1 MNMNTVFKFIA
12 VAGVATLLASCSGE
26 PSEQDISSALDTAM
40 RAEQQQLKG
49 LTAGL
54 AGNGA
59 PTPLDDMLDVTI
71 SNLEK
76 VGCQENG
83 EKAYLCDIRYTI
95 TGSIFGK
102 QGKPMAGPIRLI
114 SASDGWVIAA
124 R

>member
-1 MNMNTVFKFIA
+1 MNMNTLLRCIA
-12 VAGVATLLASCSGE
+12 VTGVATLLASCSGE
-26 PSEQDISSALDTAM
+26 PSEQDIASALDTAM

-49 LTAGL
+49 LTKGL

-59 PTPLDDMLDVTI
+59 PTPFDDILDVTI

-83 EKAYLCDIRYTI
+83 AKAYLCDIRYTI
-95 TGSIFGK
+95 TGSIFGS

-114 SASDGWVIAA
+114 NSSDGWMIAA